1 MLSENP
7 NKTVVNAIR
16 DFHPNSI
23 QLYQRFYFILYLM
36 LSETSSQTVLNYAI
50 RELQTV
56 LNICIRALILNI
68 IIFGMIYLITLNTT

>member
-23 QLYQRFYFILYLM
+23 QLYQRFHFILYLM

-50 RELQTV
+50 REL
-56 LNICIRALILNI
+56 
-68 IIFGMIYLITLNTT
+68 